1 MKGYLHKISTMRSGR
16 DDKMDKQEKGK
27 FRKSGR
33 LMDITRKLVLKG
45 KSQQEREM
53 KNQGKSHKLM
63 NKKLNSVGHVIM
75 QHPDLSMA
83 GGPSES
89 ALGKP
94 L

>member
-1 MKGYLHKISTMRSGR
+1 MRSGR

-45 KSQQEREM
+45 QSQQEKEK

-63 NKKLNSVGHVIM
+63 NKKLTSVGYVIM

-83 GGPSES
+83 GAPGES
-89 ALGKP
+89 NPGKP